1 MLPRSM
7 RKFALVLLLAAC
19 ATSHS
24 SSSSLTFRS
33 LQSGQEARQHTA
45 GTRAVAA
52 ADDATYRRLWDQ
64 LIGGNPALIDLS
76 KESAIFLLG
85 GEKPTGGHSVQVL
98 RVTMEGDV
106 ANVWANVNEPPAGSI
121 NTQVIT
127 YPFTVIA
134 IAKPGVTQSHWQQVR

>member
-1 MLPRSM
+1 M

-19 ATSHS
+19 ASSPS
-24 SSSSLTFRS
+24 SSSSPAFRS
-33 LQSGQEARQHTA
+33 LQSGLEARQHTA
-45 GTRAVAA
+45 GPRAVAA

-64 LIGGNPALIDLS
+64 LIGGNPAPIDLS

-85 GEKPTGGHSVQVL
+85 GEKPTGGHSVEVL
-98 RVTMEGDV
+98 RVTLEGEA

-127 YPFTVIA
+127 YPFLVIA
-134 IAKPGVTQSHWQQVR
+134 IARPGVTQADWQRAR